1 MAMPTP
7 PIPRVNAW
15 LAAGGAL
22 LAAIAVALGAYASH
36 AAQGPAQARLQL
48 AALFAFGHGLSL
60 AALATS
66 MPRGLGQA
74 ALAAM
79 AIGVLLFSGSL
90 AGAALAQWPTTLAP
104 LGGMLMIGAWLAL
117 AVAFLRR

>member
-7 PIPRVNAW
+7 PIPRPNAW

-22 LAAIAVALGAYASH
+22 LAAISVALAAYASH
-36 AAQGPAQARLQL
+36 AAQGPAQGRLQL
-48 AALFAFGHGLSL
+48 AAAFAFGHGLAL
-60 AALATS
+60 AALAPAMS
-66 MPRGLGQA
+66 RGLGQV
-74 ALAAM
+74 ALAALV
-79 AIGVLLFSGSL
+79 AGVLLFSGSL

-104 LGGMLMIGAWLAL
+104 LGGVLMISAWLAL